1 MANVKGLEHHGHEE
15 HGEHHEE
22 HGHHH
27 EEFFIHIDHVKYEV
41 DERRI
46 AGAEIRKLPKSPIG
60 ADYDLFLETDGP
72 GDDEK
77 IQDTQEAHLKH
88 RMSFYSVPRQINPG
102 AGHAA
107 S

>member
-1 MANVKGLEHHGHEE
+1 MASVEKHEHEGHHEQ
-15 HGEHHEE
+15 HEE

-27 EEFFIHIDHVKYEV
+27 HEHEFFIHIDHVKYEV
-41 DERRI
+41 EEKRI
-46 AGAEIRKLPKSPIG
+46 TGAEIRKLPKSPIG
-60 ADYDLFLETDGP
+60 ADYNLFLETPGP

-77 IQDTQEAHLKH
+77 IEDTQEVHLKH
-88 RMSFYSVPRQINPG
+88 RMSFYSVLRQINPG